1 MRLSTTLGPLFRR
14 FDINESITLA
24 ADAGFDAV
32 DFSFID
38 MCDAKSAHHAALMR
52 DDYRAVCEEA
62 LRTAKARGMV
72 FNQGHA
78 PFGGGYENYTQ
89 KLVPLFPRMFECAA
103 ILGIPTIV
111 VHPIQRGR
119 FYGHEDEMLALSI
132 DFYKSLIPLC
142 KEYGVKI
149 AVENMWQTDS
159 RGYIVDDTL
168 ASPEQFCAC
177 VDALPPE
184 HFTACLDIGHAELCG
199 RDAKDLIRALGHDRL
214 GALHVHDVDRIRDLH
229 TLPYLGKLNWNEIT
243 DALREIDYTGDF
255 TYEVESFIHVM
266 DKEFVP
272 TALRFMHDVGRHL
285 INKIKG

>member
-1 MRLSTTLGPLFRR
+1 MKLSMTLGPLFHR
-14 FDINESITLA
+14 FSINESVAMA
-24 ADAGFDAV
+24 ADAGFDAL

-38 MCDAKSAHHAALMR
+38 MRDAKSTVHTALMG
-52 DDYRAVCEEA
+52 DGYRSVCEEA
-62 LRTAKARGMV
+62 LRTAKAHGAI

-78 PFGGGYENYTQ
+78 PFGGGYDNYMNN
-89 KLVPLFPRMFECAA
+89 LVPMFPRMFECAA
-103 ILGIPTIV
+103 ILGIPTVV
-111 VHPIQRGR
+111 VHPVQRGR

-142 KEYGVKI
+142 KEYGVKV

-159 RGYIVDDTL
+159 RNYIVDDTL
-168 ASPEQFCAC
+168 ASPTQFCAC

-184 HFTACLDIGHAELCG
+184 HFTACLDIGHVELCG

-243 DALREIDYTGDF
+243 EALREIDYKGDF

-266 DKEFVP
+266 EDELVP

-285 INKIKG
+285 IGKIEK